1 MLVPAY
7 KFLSALLTAALLW
20 IGGGEKVAQPSFEA
34 LYWAIATQESGGNYG
49 AVGVWVRGDRAYG
62 KYQVMGANIPSWTA
76 KYYGRSLTPQQFL
89 NNKQAQEAVARG
101 VLQGYYNKYGFR
113 GAASAWYSGN
123 PDLHM
128 STRAQTGGPSIKG
141 YVDSVWNHA
150 LKYTGKSSGATLSKT
165 AEVQAEKEVRKS
177 AEELAETYGFV
188 DALFDSNPELKK
200 LFKKAVKEQWTASK
214 FQAELRD
221 TKWWKTHSKSERDYL
236 TTRFGDP
243 ATAKQEMKQ
252 AYTHVR
258 QLANQLGVVESKS
271 LLKRMNTWAYNMVA
285 KGWNDAQLRNEIG
298 KFVYFAE
305 DKWQGEG
312 GDTQRELREYAYSM
326 GIQMSSKWYAD
337 RSRSVIRGMATIQDF
352 KSEIRKQA
360 KATYG
365 HWSKQIDA
373 GQTIMDL
380 ASPYMQSMATI
391 LELPSGSINPFNP
404 TIKRALQAKDK
415 NTGANIVVPLWQFE
429 NELRNDPR
437 WRKTKNA
444 QDSMMQVAH
453 KVLTDFGVAY

>member
-1 MLVPAY
+1 MLVLA
-7 KFLSALLTAALLW
+7 KTIASFLLAIQALV
-20 IGGGEKVAQPSFEA
+20 GSEVKMAQPSFEA

-76 KYYGRSLTPQQFL
+76 KYYGRRLTPQQFL
-89 NNKQAQEAVARG
+89 NNKAAQEAVARG

-128 STRAQTGGPSIKG
+128 STRSQTGGPSIKG

-150 LKYTGKSSGATLSKT
+150 LKYTGKSGGAKVTKAAAVEKE
-165 AEVQAEKEVRKS
+165 AEEVRKS
-177 AEELAETYGFV
+177 ADELAETYGFV
-188 DALFDSNPELKK
+188 EALFDSNPELKK
-200 LFKKAVKEQWTASK
+200 LFKKAVKDQWTASK

-236 TTRFGDP
+236 VTRYGDP
-243 ATAKQEMKQ
+243 ATAKQDLKQ

-312 GDTQRELREYAYSM
+312 GEAQRELREYAYSM

-337 RSRSVIRGMATIQDF
+337 RSRSVIRGMGTIQDF
-352 KSEIRKQA
+352 ESEIRKQA
-360 KATYG
+360 KATYS
-365 HWSKQIDA
+365 HWAKQIDA

-391 LELPSGSINPFNP
+391 LELPQGSINPFNP
-404 TIKRALQAKDK
+404 TIKKALQYK
-415 NTGANIVVPLWQFE
+415 NPQSGENMVKPLWQFE

-437 WRKTKNA
+437 WKKTKNA

-453 KVLTDFGVAY
+453 QILTDFGVAY